1 MHFNYAKFDYA
12 CFIVAEFNRGADFHR
27 AKLDKADFRAASF
40 KKVANFWGTLFKVVD
55 FEMAKF
61 EDFTVFEESTLEWA
75 KFKDISFKG
84 AADFTDVVFKLLIF
98 IRTMFEDI
106 AMFKLKDLEELENE
120 LEETRAQAGYC
131 HICEQYECKME
142 LERLEKRRELLR
154 DESRFAVFNLV
165 AFKHPENVWFIDFPL
180 SNTSFLLTDIS
191 KTMMIANFDGKTLS
205 DKLLEKPQKC
215 DECTRKCEIRY
226 MKRDHILNMFI
237 DIKHTLPEGEALK
250 ILQPHLKQETVL
262 AEYRNLRKAFENSRT
277 YQEASNLFVKEMKL
291 LGESLKCDTPS
302 IRRQLEVGI
311 EKLFHTIYGR
321 IFSYGESV
329 FLPVLLMLVII
340 IGIPVLLSLIF
351 DAKFSNLFVNVTANF
366 FQIPRELG
374 GCEIPVRILGAITL
388 GLLFI
393 AFRRRFERK

>member
-1 MHFNYAKFDYA
+1 
-12 CFIVAEFNRGADFHR
+12 
-27 AKLDKADFRAASF
+27 
-40 KKVANFWGTLFKVVD
+40 
-55 FEMAKF
+55 MAKF

-75 KFKDISFKG
+75 RFKDVTFK
-84 AADFTDVVFKLLIF
+84 AADFTDVVFKLLLF
-98 IRTMFEDI
+98 IRTTFEDI

-120 LEETRAQAGYC
+120 LEVIRVQTGYC

-191 KTMMIANFDGKTLS
+191 KTMMIANFDDKTLS
-205 DKLLEKPQKC
+205 DKLLKKPQKC
-215 DECTRKCEIRY
+215 DECMRKNYCEIRY

-237 DIKHTLPEGEALK
+237 DIKHTLPECEALK

-311 EKLFHTIYGR
+311 ERAFHGIYNL
-321 IFSYGESV
+321 FSYGESIGR
-329 FLPVLLMLVII
+329 PII
-340 IGIPVLLSLIF
+340 IILLVLF
-351 DAKFSNLFVNVTANF
+351 PLFLCWLNKDWNQYYPYFENITRAF
-366 FQIPRELG
+366 FQLSARDLG
-374 GCEIPVRILGAITL
+374 GLEILVRILGAVTL